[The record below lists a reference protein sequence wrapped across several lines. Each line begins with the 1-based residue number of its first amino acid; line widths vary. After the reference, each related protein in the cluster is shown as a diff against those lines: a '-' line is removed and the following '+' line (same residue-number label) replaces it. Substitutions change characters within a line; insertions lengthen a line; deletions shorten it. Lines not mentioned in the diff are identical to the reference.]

1 MRLGGKEGGCILS
14 CADSCGGGVVHPPL
28 HLGSSTFF
36 NVDGYLEAA
45 LVPERTFYGVMG
57 IFYLVIGLIWVGLLA
72 VYYKVG
78 SAGVALRCAFATI
91 Q

>member
-1 MRLGGKEGGCILS
+1 
-14 CADSCGGGVVHPPL
+14 
-28 HLGSSTFF
+28 
-36 NVDGYLEAA
+36 VDGYLEAA